1 MIERLLAM
9 EENLVTVAIQLG
21 WMPDVKELWQKWL
34 NTIIDDPK
42 STTGI
47 LCAELLE
54 EKCLTDEIR
63 LQYLIDYGFVSIEA
77 KAFIASKNIIKE

>member
-9 EENLVTVAIQLG
+9 EENLVTTAIQLG
-21 WMPDVKELWQKWL
+21 WMPDVKELWEKWL
-34 NTIIDDPK
+34 ETVIDDPK

-54 EKCLTDEIR
+54 KKCPADEIK
-63 LQYLIDYGFVSIEA
+63 LQSLIDYGFVSTEA
-77 KAFIASKNIIKE
+77 EAFIASKNIIKE